1 MADSMFPL
9 ASTLAA
15 LWHIGA
21 WGFSI
26 VLAALWVWELSIS
39 RQSAKAEKS
48 LQDWSSQTY
57 SSNLSRLEASY
68 IEIGN
73 SPKASSDIL
82 TRISPRASQRGGR

>member
-1 MADSMFPL
+1 MADLTFPL
-9 ASTLAA
+9 VNTLAA

-26 VLAALWVWELSIS
+26 VLAALWVWELSVS

-68 IEIGN
+68 MEIGN
-73 SPKASSDIL
+73 SAKVSSDIL
-82 TRISPRASQRGGR
+82 SRISPRVAQRHGH